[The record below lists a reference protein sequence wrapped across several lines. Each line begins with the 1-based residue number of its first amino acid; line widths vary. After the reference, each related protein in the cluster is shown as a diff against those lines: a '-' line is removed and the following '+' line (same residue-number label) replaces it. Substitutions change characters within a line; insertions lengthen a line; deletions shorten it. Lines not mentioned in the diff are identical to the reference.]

1 MKKLFSI
8 LLSVCMVLTM
18 MPVAGEKVFAESEQP
33 ADYYLIFNDENGK
46 LYWSKEYMA
55 TLDDAHLYT
64 EQEDKWSAR
73 DDDGDGKYEVLTLNG
88 FRFDCAGV
96 KSGQKYDTIEA
107 ALELPDKAVLEV
119 QGENSISLKHD
130 GYLSRALVRGK
141 DITVKGGGTLDLK
154 VETELGT
161 YALECGTIA
170 LTENTTLKIDAKGSA
185 AVGIRL
191 SYNGKFTVD
200 KGSRTEIKTNSTES
214 RNKNYAVLSDEA
226 PRMYPFSA
234 CIQADDSVVEGTN
247 ESFISRVTS
256 ELTPKDSSTLVIIR
270 DRKDSEKTLQEFYA
284 VNATAANVNASVDCT
299 YKAPITITAENK
311 SLRIEQTKMNTISGD
326 LSKIHEGELVTVAL
340 EHKAGYTLKNWII
353 RVGSEYETAQKFT
366 VPVTDANRTAISFTM
381 PAGKLRVTLDFEV
394 GSGAE
399 VAVRK
404 YATGNDTNTYDI
416 GTGKV
421 GDTFTFPSALDAADM
436 YVSTANELFKY
447 WADYNGISFG
457 ESIELKTGEAADGRN
472 LAIPVDG
479 ILSFYAKGVFENSSD
494 ARQLTVNA
502 GDKGTYSI
510 ACSDKHAV
518 RFKTADMYNIPKG
531 ANVTLT
537 YTPNTEIYKLDYWK
551 VNGSKI
557 DGNIFEMPDSSTTV
571 EAICK
576 INEAY
581 INVTAPDAVTGL
593 VYNGEEQTG
602 ITGGN
607 SYGYTVSGTD
617 KETNAGDYTATVTL
631 ADGFKWADGS
641 GENSKTI
648 NWSIANAEQNAP
660 DGLAASAPTK
670 WGKSDGSIT
679 GVTDAMEYA
688 DKKDASEWTACTG
701 TEITGLKAGT
711 YYVRLKAKQNYNPSE
726 AAEVK
731 VPDGVN
737 IVENITIS
745 GSNHKKAYYIGEK
758 LDVTGLEIKATMT
771 DESTQ
776 TVAVTADMVTGFD
789 SSKAVDSQTL
799 TITYEGRTAT
809 YEIAVRE
816 RPSASSSDDVKT
828 TTDSTTSEKTTGTT
842 VKDSK
847 TETVKDEQGE
857 DISKITAKVSD
868 KVADKLVDEAVSS
881 KSDNVEI
888 TVKSNDGN
896 KAGQTEIEIPK
907 KAIDSIAKNTD
918 ADLVIKTG
926 NGQIAIDNKA
936 LGTIAEAAEGDT
948 LRIIVTA
955 NMKLKE
961 SQKPATDAIGNTGVI
976 FEMSAYIGS
985 TRIYDLKDGKAEI
998 MLPVPENLK
1007 DKDIAV
1013 IYISDKGICEIVN
1026 HTAETV
1032 GTDNFAIFT
1041 ASQFADYA
1049 IVEKAD
1055 AEKIIEKQ
1063 NIDKVKNLVKEVKL
1077 KVTTSKTAKKSVRVK
1092 IGEVKNLNSLIKEA
1106 DARGYTVKYKYYRSV
1121 KKSSKYTALKTKALN
1136 SYVNTKG
1143 KKGTKYYYKAMVLVY
1158 DGKTLIAQTELKQCR
1173 YGVRSW
1179 NK

>member
-8 LLSVCMVLTM
+8 LLSICMVLTM
-18 MPVAGEKVFAESEQP
+18 IPAAGGAVFADSEQP
-33 ADYYLIFNDENGK
+33 ADYYLIFNEDDGR
-46 LYWSKEYMA
+46 LYWSKEYLA

-73 DDDGDGKYEVLTLNG
+73 DDDGDGKYEVLALNG
-88 FRFDCAGV
+88 FHFDCAGV

-141 DITVKGGGTLDLK
+141 DITVKGGGTLDFK

-226 PRMYPFSA
+226 PIMYPFSA
-234 CIQADDSVVEGTN
+234 CIQADDSVVEGAN

-256 ELTPKDSSTLVIIR
+256 ELTPKDSSTTVIIR

-340 EHKAGYTLKNWII
+340 EPKAGYTLKNWII

-421 GDTFTFPSALDAADM
+421 GDTFIFPSALDAADM
-436 YVSTANELFKY
+436 YVSTANELFNY
-447 WADYNGISFG
+447 WADYNGKLFG
-457 ESIELKTGEAADGRN
+457 DSVELKADFSN
-472 LAIPVDG
+472 LSIPVDG

-494 ARQLTVNA
+494 ARRLTVNA

-510 ACSDKHAV
+510 ACSDKRAV

-531 ANVTLT
+531 ADVTLT
-537 YTPNTEIYKLDYWK
+537 YTPDTEIYKLDYWK
-551 VNGSKI
+551 VNGSRI
-557 DGNIFEMPDSSTTV
+557 DGNTFVMPDAADGTTV
-571 EAICK
+571 EAVCI
-576 INEAY
+576 IDEEY
-581 INVTAPDAVTGL
+581 INVTAPAAVTGL
-593 VYNGEEQTG
+593 IYNGEEQTG
-602 ITGGN
+602 ITGG
-607 SYGYTVSGTD
+607 SGYGYTVSGTD
-617 KETNAGDYTATVTL
+617 KETNAGNYTVTVTL

-648 NWSIANAEQNAP
+648 QWSIASAEQSAP
-660 DGLAASAPTK
+660 EGLAASAPTK
-670 WGKSDGSIT
+670 WGKSDGKIT

-701 TEITGLKAGT
+701 TEITGIKAGT
-711 YYVRLKAKQNYNPSE
+711 YYVRLKAKKNYNPSE

-737 IVENITIS
+737 IVESITVS
-745 GSNHKKAYYIGEK
+745 SSNHKKAYYIGEK

-771 DESTQ
+771 DESTH
-776 TVAVTADMVTGFD
+776 TVAVTSDMVTGFD

-799 TITYEGRTAT
+799 TITYEGQTAT
-809 YEIAVRE
+809 YEITVRE
-816 RPSASSSDDVKT
+816 RPYVSPSEDVKT
-828 TTDSTTSEKTTGTT
+828 TTDGTTSETTTSTT
-842 VKDSK
+842 VKDTK
-847 TETVKDEQGE
+847 TETVKNEQGE
-857 DISKITAKVSD
+857 DISKVTATVSE
-868 KVADKLVDEAVSS
+868 KVAEKLVDAAVSN
-881 KSDNVEI
+881 KSDTVEI

-896 KAGQTEIEIPK
+896 KAEQTEVEIPK
-907 KAIDSIAKNTD
+907 KALESIAKDTN
-918 ADLVIKTG
+918 ADLVIKTDG
-926 NGQIAIDNKA
+926 GQVVLDNRT
-936 LGTIAEAAEGDT
+936 LETITAETEGDT
-948 LRIIVTA
+948 VKITVNENSQLKEEQKSVLDIIGDRGHIFDLAAIIGGKHVHDFRGGRAHVTLP
-955 NMKLKE
+955 MPEKLK
-961 SQKPATDAIGNTGVI
+961 G
-976 FEMSAYIGS
+976 
-985 TRIYDLKDGKAEI
+985 
-998 MLPVPENLK
+998 
-1007 DKDIAV
+1007 KDIV
-1013 IYISDKGICEIVN
+1013 IIHISDKGICEILN
-1026 HTAETV
+1026 HTMETV
-1032 GTDNFAIFT
+1032 GAEKYIKFTSSHFSTFAV
-1041 ASQFADYA
+1041 
-1049 IVEKAD
+1049 VEKAD
-1055 AEKIIEKQ
+1055 AEKLIAKQ
-1063 NIDKVKNLVKEVKL
+1063 NADKINSLIREAKL
-1077 KVTTSKTAKKSVRVK
+1077 KATTSKTTKKSIKVK
-1092 IGEVKNLNSLIKEA
+1092 IGEAKNSNSLIKEA
-1106 DARGYTVKYKYYRSV
+1106 KAMGYTVKYKYYRSV

>member
-1 MKKLFSI
+1 
-8 LLSVCMVLTM
+8 
-18 MPVAGEKVFAESEQP
+18 
-33 ADYYLIFNDENGK
+33 
-46 LYWSKEYMA
+46 
-55 TLDDAHLYT
+55 
-64 EQEDKWSAR
+64 
-73 DDDGDGKYEVLTLNG
+73 
-88 FRFDCAGV
+88 
-96 KSGQKYDTIEA
+96 
-107 ALELPDKAVLEV
+107 
-119 QGENSISLKHD
+119 
-130 GYLSRALVRGK
+130 
-141 DITVKGGGTLDLK
+141 
-154 VETELGT
+154 
-161 YALECGTIA
+161 
-170 LTENTTLKIDAKGSA
+170 
-185 AVGIRL
+185 
-191 SYNGKFTVD
+191 
-200 KGSRTEIKTNSTES
+200 
-214 RNKNYAVLSDEA
+214 
-226 PRMYPFSA
+226 
-234 CIQADDSVVEGTN
+234 
-247 ESFISRVTS
+247 
-256 ELTPKDSSTLVIIR
+256 
-270 DRKDSEKTLQEFYA
+270 
-284 VNATAANVNASVDCT
+284 
-299 YKAPITITAENK
+299 
-311 SLRIEQTKMNTISGD
+311 
-326 LSKIHEGELVTVAL
+326 
-340 EHKAGYTLKNWII
+340 
-353 RVGSEYETAQKFT
+353 
-366 VPVTDANRTAISFTM
+366 
-381 PAGKLRVTLDFEV
+381 
-394 GSGAE
+394 
-399 VAVRK
+399 
-404 YATGNDTNTYDI
+404 
-416 GTGKV
+416 
-421 GDTFTFPSALDAADM
+421 
-436 YVSTANELFKY
+436 
-447 WADYNGISFG
+447 
-457 ESIELKTGEAADGRN
+457 
-472 LAIPVDG
+472 
-479 ILSFYAKGVFENSSD
+479 
-494 ARQLTVNA
+494 
-502 GDKGTYSI
+502 
-510 ACSDKHAV
+510 
-518 RFKTADMYNIPKG
+518 
-531 ANVTLT
+531 
-537 YTPNTEIYKLDYWK
+537 
-551 VNGSKI
+551 
-557 DGNIFEMPDSSTTV
+557 
-571 EAICK
+571 
-576 INEAY
+576 
-581 INVTAPDAVTGL
+581 
-593 VYNGEEQTG
+593 
-602 ITGGN
+602 
-607 SYGYTVSGTD
+607 
-617 KETNAGDYTATVTL
+617 
-631 ADGFKWADGS
+631 
-641 GENSKTI
+641 
-648 NWSIANAEQNAP
+648 
-660 DGLAASAPTK
+660 
-670 WGKSDGSIT
+670 
-679 GVTDAMEYA
+679 MEYA

-745 GSNHKKAYYIGEK
+745 GSNYKKAYYIGEK

-816 RPSASSSDDVKT
+816 RPSASFSDDVKT

-961 SQKPATDAIGNTGVI
+961 SQKPAADAIRNTGVI

-1041 ASQFADYA
+1041 ASQFANYA

-1106 DARGYTVKYKYYRSV
+1106 KAMGYTVKYKFY
-1121 KKSSKYTALKTKALN
+1121 KSTRKASKYIALKTKDTDT
-1136 SYVNTKG
+1136 YINTAG
-1143 KKGTKYYYKAMVLVY
+1143 KKGTKYYYKAKVLVY
-1158 DGKTLIAQTELKQCR
+1158 DGKNLIAQTELKQCR

>member
-1 MKKLFSI
+1 
-8 LLSVCMVLTM
+8 MVLTM
-18 MPVAGEKVFAESEQP
+18 IPAAGGAVFADSEQP

-226 PRMYPFSA
+226 PIMYPFSA
-234 CIQADDSVVEGTN
+234 CIQADDSVVEGAN

-256 ELTPKDSSTLVIIR
+256 ELTPKDSSTTVIIR

-340 EHKAGYTLKNWII
+340 EPKAGYTLKNWII

-436 YVSTANELFKY
+436 YVSTANELFNY

-472 LAIPVDG
+472 LAIPDDG

-494 ARQLTVNA
+494 ARRLTVNA

-510 ACSDKHAV
+510 ACSDKRAV

-531 ANVTLT
+531 ADVTLT
-537 YTPNTEIYKLDYWK
+537 YIPDTKIYKLDYWK
-551 VNGSKI
+551 VNGSRI
-557 DGNIFEMPDSSTTV
+557 DGNTFVMPDAADGTTV
-571 EAICK
+571 EAVCI
-576 INEAY
+576 IDEEY
-581 INVTAPDAVTGL
+581 INVTAPAAVTGL
-593 VYNGEEQTG
+593 IYNGEKQTG
-602 ITGGN
+602 ITGG
-607 SYGYTVSGTD
+607 SGYGYTVSGTD
-617 KETNAGDYTATVTL
+617 KETNAGNYTVTVTL

-648 NWSIANAEQNAP
+648 QWSIASAEQSAP
-660 DGLAASAPTK
+660 EGLAASAPTK
-670 WGKSDGSIT
+670 WGKSDGKIT

-701 TEITGLKAGT
+701 TEITGIKAGT
-711 YYVRLKAKQNYNPSE
+711 YYVRLKAKKNYNPSE

-737 IVENITIS
+737 IVESITVS
-745 GSNHKKAYYIGEK
+745 SSNHKKAYYIGEK

-776 TVAVTADMVTGFD
+776 TLVVTADMVTGFD

-799 TITYEGRTAT
+799 TITYEGQTAT
-809 YEIAVRE
+809 CEITVRE
-816 RPSASSSDDVKT
+816 RPYVSPSEDVKT
-828 TTDSTTSEKTTGTT
+828 TTDGTTSETTTSTT
-842 VKDSK
+842 VKDTK
-847 TETVKDEQGE
+847 TETVKNEQGE
-857 DISKITAKVSD
+857 DISKVTATVSE
-868 KVADKLVDEAVSS
+868 KVAEKLVDAAVSN
-881 KSDNVEI
+881 KSDTVEI

-896 KAGQTEIEIPK
+896 KAEQTEIEIPK
-907 KAIDSIAKNTD
+907 KALESIAKDTD
-918 ADLVIKTG
+918 ADLVIKTDS
-926 NGQIAIDNKA
+926 GQVVLDNRT
-936 LGTIAEAAEGDT
+936 LETIAAEAEGDT
-948 LRIIVTA
+948 VKITVNENSQLKEEQKSVLDIIGDRGHIFDLAAIIGGKHIHDFRGGRAHVTLP
-955 NMKLKE
+955 MPEKLK
-961 SQKPATDAIGNTGVI
+961 G
-976 FEMSAYIGS
+976 
-985 TRIYDLKDGKAEI
+985 
-998 MLPVPENLK
+998 
-1007 DKDIAV
+1007 KDIV
-1013 IYISDKGICEIVN
+1013 IIHISDKGICEILN
-1026 HTAETV
+1026 HTMETV
-1032 GTDNFAIFT
+1032 GAEKYIKFTTSHFSNFAV
-1041 ASQFADYA
+1041 
-1049 IVEKAD
+1049 VEKAD

-1063 NIDKVKNLVKEVKL
+1063 NADKINSLIREAKL
-1077 KVTTSKTAKKSVRVK
+1077 KATTSKTAKKSIKVK
-1092 IGEVKNLNSLIKEA
+1092 IGEAKNSNSLIKEA
-1106 DARGYTVKYKYYRSV
+1106 KAMGYTVKYKFY
-1121 KKSSKYTALKTKALN
+1121 KSTRKASKYIALKTKDTDT
-1136 SYVNTKG
+1136 YINTAG
-1143 KKGTKYYYKAMVLVY
+1143 KKGTKYYYKAKVLVY
-1158 DGKTLIAQTELKQCR
+1158 DGKNLIAQTELKQCR

>member
-1 MKKLFSI
+1 M
-8 LLSVCMVLTM
+8 
-18 MPVAGEKVFAESEQP
+18 
-33 ADYYLIFNDENGK
+33 
-46 LYWSKEYMA
+46 
-55 TLDDAHLYT
+55 T
-64 EQEDKWSAR
+64 EE
-73 DDDGDGKYEVLTLNG
+73 
-88 FRFDCAGV
+88 
-96 KSGQKYDTIEA
+96 
-107 ALELPDKAVLEV
+107 
-119 QGENSISLKHD
+119 
-130 GYLSRALVRGK
+130 
-141 DITVKGGGTLDLK
+141 
-154 VETELGT
+154 
-161 YALECGTIA
+161 
-170 LTENTTLKIDAKGSA
+170 
-185 AVGIRL
+185 
-191 SYNGKFTVD
+191 
-200 KGSRTEIKTNSTES
+200 
-214 RNKNYAVLSDEA
+214 
-226 PRMYPFSA
+226 
-234 CIQADDSVVEGTN
+234 
-247 ESFISRVTS
+247 
-256 ELTPKDSSTLVIIR
+256 
-270 DRKDSEKTLQEFYA
+270 
-284 VNATAANVNASVDCT
+284 
-299 YKAPITITAENK
+299 
-311 SLRIEQTKMNTISGD
+311 
-326 LSKIHEGELVTVAL
+326 
-340 EHKAGYTLKNWII
+340 
-353 RVGSEYETAQKFT
+353 
-366 VPVTDANRTAISFTM
+366 
-381 PAGKLRVTLDFEV
+381 
-394 GSGAE
+394 
-399 VAVRK
+399 
-404 YATGNDTNTYDI
+404 
-416 GTGKV
+416 
-421 GDTFTFPSALDAADM
+421 
-436 YVSTANELFKY
+436 
-447 WADYNGISFG
+447 
-457 ESIELKTGEAADGRN
+457 
-472 LAIPVDG
+472 
-479 ILSFYAKGVFENSSD
+479 
-494 ARQLTVNA
+494 
-502 GDKGTYSI
+502 
-510 ACSDKHAV
+510 
-518 RFKTADMYNIPKG
+518 
-531 ANVTLT
+531 
-537 YTPNTEIYKLDYWK
+537 
-551 VNGSKI
+551 
-557 DGNIFEMPDSSTTV
+557 
-571 EAICK
+571 
-576 INEAY
+576 Y
-581 INVTAPDAVTGL
+581 INVTAPAAVTGL
-593 VYNGEEQTG
+593 IYNGEEQTG
-602 ITGGN
+602 ITGG
-607 SYGYTVSGTD
+607 SGYGYTVSGTD
-617 KETNAGDYTATVTL
+617 KETNAGNYTVTVTL

-648 NWSIANAEQNAP
+648 QWSIASAEQSAP
-660 DGLAASAPTK
+660 EGLAASAPTK
-670 WGKSDGSIT
+670 WGKSDGKIT

-688 DKKDASEWTACTG
+688 DKKDAFEWTACAG

-745 GSNHKKAYYIGEK
+745 GSNYKKAYYIGEK

-776 TVAVTADMVTGFD
+776 TVAATADMVTGFD

-799 TITYEGRTAT
+799 TITYEGWTAT

-868 KVADKLVDEAVSS
+868 KVADKLVDEAVSN
-881 KSDNVEI
+881 KSDSVEI

-936 LGTIAEAAEGDT
+936 LGAMAAAADGDT

-955 NMKLKE
+955 NAQLKE
-961 SQKPATDAIGNTGVI
+961 AQKPAADAIGNTGVI

-1041 ASQFADYA
+1041 ASQFANYA

-1106 DARGYTVKYKYYRSV
+1106 DARGYTVKYKFY
-1121 KKSSKYTALKTKALN
+1121 KSTRKASKYIALKTKDTDT
-1136 SYVNTKG
+1136 YINTAG
-1143 KKGTKYYYKAMVLVY
+1143 KKGTKYYYKAKVMVY
-1158 DGKTLIAQTELKQCR
+1158 DGKNLIAQTELKQCR

>member
-8 LLSVCMVLTM
+8 LLSICMVLTM
-18 MPVAGEKVFAESEQP
+18 IPAAGGAVFADSEQP
-33 ADYYLIFNDENGK
+33 ADYYLIFNEDDGR

-73 DDDGDGKYEVLTLNG
+73 DDDGDGKYEVLALSG
-88 FRFDCAGV
+88 FHFDCAGV

-130 GYLSRALVRGK
+130 GYLRKALVKGK
-141 DITVKGGGTLDLK
+141 DITVKGGGILDFK

-226 PRMYPFSA
+226 PIMYPFSA
-234 CIQADDSVVEGTN
+234 CIQADDSVVEGAN

-256 ELTPKDSSTLVIIR
+256 ELTPKDSSTPVIIR

-340 EHKAGYTLKNWII
+340 EPKAGYTLKNWII

-436 YVSTANELFKY
+436 YVSTANELFNY
-447 WADYNGISFG
+447 WADYNGKLFG
-457 ESIELKTGEAADGRN
+457 DSVELKADFSN
-472 LAIPVDG
+472 LSIPVDG

-494 ARQLTVNA
+494 ARRLTVNA

-510 ACSDKHAV
+510 TCSDKRAV
-518 RFKTADMYNIPKG
+518 LFKTADMYNIPKG
-531 ANVTLT
+531 ADVTLT
-537 YTPNTEIYKLDYWK
+537 YTPDTEIYKLDYWK
-551 VNGSKI
+551 VNGSRI
-557 DGNIFEMPDSSTTV
+557 DGNTFVMPDAADGTTV
-571 EAICK
+571 EAVCI
-576 INEAY
+576 IDEEY
-581 INVTAPDAVTGL
+581 INVTAPAAVTGL
-593 VYNGEEQTG
+593 IYNGEEQTG
-602 ITGGN
+602 ITGG
-607 SYGYTVSGTD
+607 SGYGYTVSGTD
-617 KETNAGDYTATVTL
+617 KETNAGNYTVTVTL

-648 NWSIANAEQNAP
+648 QWSIASAEQSAP
-660 DGLAASAPTK
+660 EGLAASAPTK
-670 WGKSDGSIT
+670 WGKSDGKIT

-701 TEITGLKAGT
+701 TEITGIKAGT
-711 YYVRLKAKQNYNPSE
+711 YYVRLKAKKNYNPSE

-737 IVENITIS
+737 IVESITVS
-745 GSNHKKAYYIGEK
+745 SSNHKKAYYIGEK

-771 DESTQ
+771 DESTH
-776 TVAVTADMVTGFD
+776 TVVVTADMVTGFD

-816 RPSASSSDDVKT
+816 RPSANSSDDVKT

-955 NMKLKE
+955 NAQLKE
-961 SQKPATDAIGNTGVI
+961 AQKPAADAIGNTGVI

-1041 ASQFADYA
+1041 ASQFANYA